1 MQEFQK
7 LITPGHI
14 AGHRAKAAL
23 APFYAPACVSYGA
36 GIVLALCAFTGV
48 GGHALTMPA
57 WFDRAFTADVAVY
70 QKAADA
76 RAAAAQKA
84 AFDKAEAERKEAES
98 KAQSSS
104 ASTLP
109 QTSNAAPQAAP
120 VVASAPQ
127 AAPSVPADYSPSPAL
142 QEAIQT
148 VGLMMPATTF
158 SEYAQQSEAI
168 DNAMTKLVNAD
179 RVISDRASDGF
190 ASCARQEKA
199 LNAKGIAEAPNHILR
214 GEALSTF
221 IAFKRTCISDLLAS
235 FVTKE

>member
-23 APFYAPACVSYGA
+23 APFYAPACVSYTA

-84 AFDKAEAERKEAES
+84 AEDKVAAES
-98 KAQSSS
+98 KAQS
-104 ASTLP
+104 APTVP
-109 QTSNAAPQAAP
+109 PHQTSNATQPAAP
-120 VVASAPQ
+120 VVASAPP
-127 AAPSVPADYSPSPAL
+127 ATPSVPENYTPSPAL

-148 VGLMMPATTF
+148 IGLMTHASTMAAF
-158 SEYAQQSEAI
+158 AQQDEAI
-168 DNAMTKLVNAD
+168 AEAMTKLVNAD
-179 RVISDRASDGF
+179 RAISDKASAGF
-190 ASCARQEKA
+190 AACAKQSRDFNEKA
-199 LNAKGIAEAPNHILR
+199 IADAPDHILR
-214 GEALSTF
+214 GEAQQ
-221 IAFKRTCISDLLAS
+221 AFFDVNRTCISDLLAS
-235 FVTKE
+235 FAMKE

>member
-23 APFYAPACVSYGA
+23 APFYAPACVSYTA

-84 AFDKAEAERKEAES
+84 AFDKAEAERKAAES
-98 KAQSSS
+98 KAQSPS
-104 ASTLP
+104 AASIP
-109 QTSNAAPQAAP
+109 QTSNVTQQAAP
-120 VVASAPQ
+120 VVASAPP
-127 AAPSVPADYSPSPAL
+127 AAPSVPTDYTPSPAL

-148 VGLMMPATTF
+148 IGLMTHASTMAAF
-158 SEYAQQSEAI
+158 AQQDEAI
-168 DNAMTKLVNAD
+168 AEAMTKLVNAD
-179 RVISDRASDGF
+179 RAISDKASAGF
-190 ASCARQEKA
+190 AACAKQSRDFNEKA
-199 LNAKGIAEAPNHILR
+199 IADAPDHILR
-214 GEALSTF
+214 GEAQQ
-221 IAFKRTCISDLLAS
+221 AFFDVNRTCISDLLAS
-235 FVTKE
+235 FAMKE

>member
-14 AGHRAKAAL
+14 TGHRARAAL

-84 AFDKAEAERKEAES
+84 AEDKAEAERKAAES
-98 KAQSSS
+98 KAQSSTS
-104 ASTLP
+104 PIP
-109 QTSNAAPQAAP
+109 QTSNATPQAAP
-120 VVASAPQ
+120 VAASAPP
-127 AAPSVPADYSPSPAL
+127 AAPPVPADYTPSPAL

-148 VGLMMPATTF
+148 VGLMMPATTPAQW
-158 SEYAQQSEAI
+158 AQQSAAI
-168 DNAMTKLVNAD
+168 NDAMTKLINAD
-179 RVISDRASDGF
+179 RAISDRAADGF

-199 LNAKGIAEAPNHILR
+199 LNEKARADAPDHILR
-214 GEALSTF
+214 GEAQMKFFDL
-221 IAFKRTCISDLLAS
+221 KRTCISDLLAS

>member
-14 AGHRAKAAL
+14 TGHRARAAL
-23 APFYAPACVSYGA
+23 TPFYAPACVSYTA

-84 AFDKAEAERKEAES
+84 AEDKVAAES
-98 KAQSSS
+98 KVQSP
-104 ASTLP
+104 STSTP
-109 QTSNAAPQAAP
+109 SQTSNAAPQAAP
-120 VVASAPQ
+120 VVASAPS
-127 AAPSVPADYSPSPAL
+127 ATPSVPADYSPSPAL

-148 VGLMMPATTF
+148 IGLMTHSSTMAAW
-158 SEYAQQSEAI
+158 AQQDVAI
-168 DNAMTKLVNAD
+168 NDAMTKLVNAD
-179 RVISDRASDGF
+179 KVISDRVSAGF
-190 ASCARQEKA
+190 ASCSKKSRDFNEKA
-199 LNAKGIAEAPNHILR
+199 IADAPNHILR
-214 GEALSTF
+214 GEAQQ
-221 IAFKRTCISDLLAS
+221 AFFDVKRDCISDLLAS
-235 FVTKE
+235 FAMKE

>member
-14 AGHRAKAAL
+14 TGHRAKAAL
-23 APFYAPACVSYGA
+23 APFYAPACVSYTA

-84 AFDKAEAERKEAES
+84 AFDKAEAERKAAES

-104 ASTLP
+104 APTIP
-109 QTSNAAPQAAP
+109 QTTNAAPQTAP

-127 AAPSVPADYSPSPAL
+127 AAPPVPADYSPSPAL
-142 QEAIQT
+142 QEAIQV
-148 VGLMMPATTF
+148 VGLMPPATTPA
-158 SEYAQQSEAI
+158 EWAQQSAVI
-168 DNAMTKLVNAD
+168 NDAMTKLINAD
-179 RVISDRASDGF
+179 RAISDRASDGF

-199 LNAKGIAEAPNHILR
+199 LNEQSLAAAPDHILR
-214 GEALSTF
+214 GEAQMKF
-221 IAFKRTCISDLLAS
+221 FDFKRTCISDLLAS